1 SHPERQGDRRE
12 RRHRREQ
19 RLPLLSIGGGPEG
32 VAREGSQ
39 GREGTGMPG
48 QRSVLR
54 RGDRRRAAR
63 AQCLG
68 LRGAAALQDRDRW
81 PGRLLAGRRSQLR
94 KASAQRNRIV
104 LLFHPRSGRRRKRLR
119 FRDWREQ
126 PLTTRTGLAE
136 PISLRR
142 ITVRAATTLRLSHAA
157 GRWLGAG
164 SLMIG
169 SKVFLDD
176 LRLTVADAPRGDG
189 TSLALNMFR
198 SYKRDLYLKF
208 DVRPSN
214 LLKRAVKSQVSD
226 VLAELRL
233 EILHVE
239 SAACEQPS
247 LRAACWVVRQ
257 EIEMAR
263 RALALRRE
271 LPEDEVPVTRAGLA
285 RQDDK
290 APAMAFANRHE
301 SKGVASGVVTF
312 V

>member
-1 SHPERQGDRRE
+1 
-12 RRHRREQ
+12 
-19 RLPLLSIGGGPEG
+19 
-32 VAREGSQ
+32 
-39 GREGTGMPG
+39 
-48 QRSVLR
+48 
-54 RGDRRRAAR
+54 
-63 AQCLG
+63 
-68 LRGAAALQDRDRW
+68 
-81 PGRLLAGRRSQLR
+81 
-94 KASAQRNRIV
+94 
-104 LLFHPRSGRRRKRLR
+104 
-119 FRDWREQ
+119 
-126 PLTTRTGLAE
+126 
-136 PISLRR
+136 
-142 ITVRAATTLRLSHAA
+142 
-157 GRWLGAG
+157 
-164 SLMIG
+164 MIG

-312 V
+312 VCDDPWRHRRCILQSIEAISRSRRLLVD